1 MDKGSFFV
9 VFGLGFIV
17 AAFSGFM
24 AQQILL
30 AKDQKGA
37 YRRPQKVAVETKK
50 TPLQVLRNSVAA
62 GCRCIFDVVILIL
75 GLVFFGWL
83 TFMVF
88 HALCL

>member
-17 AAFSGFM
+17 AAFLGFM

-30 AKDQKGA
+30 ARDRKGA
-37 YRRPQKVAVETKK
+37 YSRPQKVTLETEK

-62 GCRCIFDVVILIL
+62 GCRYIFGVVILVL
-75 GLVFFGWL
+75 GLSFFVWL
-83 TFMVF
+83 TFKLFLV
-88 HALCL
+88 L